1 MDGARFIFGSLY
13 SALQLV
19 GAIGAVG
26 TNVTVLEEDLK
37 KKLLLALS
45 LLLEHADPMLIVSKN
60 SEDGELDLE
69 AIERFTVR
77 SISHGRLATTEC
89 EGQCRAWNC
98 CNRTR
103 RVRPTTTNLLA
114 TNTVHSPP
122 GEHSSSSL
130 DE

>member
-69 AIERFTVR
+69 AADHFMKHRVDLQSERR
-77 SISHGRLATTEC
+77 E
-89 EGQCRAWNC
+89 
-98 CNRTR
+98 
-103 RVRPTTTNLLA
+103 RVNGYWIPCSQR
-114 TNTVHSPP
+114 VMIH
-122 GEHSSSSL
+122 
-130 DE
+130 